1 MWITYVDSI
10 LVNLLWFVFIF
21 LLALE
26 RKQKGR
32 CTGEIL
38 FQVYEAICRAEY
50 KLERKGKKAEGK
62 KRKEKRQCEKGFNYC
77 LPDLFYSFPSS
88 CFIFLFPSL
97 LYAQRIRACEIPQH
111 FFFPSPSLPLSVSLP
126 PSLSLHSLRIIFS
139 MTMSLPET
147 YFFATRALRKGTTL
161 HLNTAFFT
169 MSWKCVIVNGDAS
182 PTITRTIYFTLVK
195 AG

>member
-1 MWITYVDSI
+1 M
-10 LVNLLWFVFIF
+10 
-21 LLALE
+21 
-26 RKQKGR
+26 
-32 CTGEIL
+32 
-38 FQVYEAICRAEY
+38 YEAICRAEY
-50 KLERKGKKAEGK
+50 KLERKGKKAEGKK

-111 FFFPSPSLPLSVSLP
+111 FFFPPLPLSPSLSPSLP
-126 PSLSLHSLRIIFS
+126 LSLHSLRIIFS
-139 MTMSLPET
+139 MTMSSLPET

>member
-1 MWITYVDSI
+1 M
-10 LVNLLWFVFIF
+10 
-21 LLALE
+21 
-26 RKQKGR
+26 
-32 CTGEIL
+32 
-38 FQVYEAICRAEY
+38 YEAICRTEY

-62 KRKEKRQCEKGFNYC
+62 KRKEKKTMRERVQ
-77 LPDLFYSFPSS
+77 LLFTRSILFLSLFVLHFSFPFFVVCSKDS
-88 CFIFLFPSL
+88 RLRNPPAF
-97 LYAQRIRACEIPQH
+97 
-111 FFFPSPSLPLSVSLP
+111 FFFPLLLSPSLSLFLP

>member
-1 MWITYVDSI
+1 M
-10 LVNLLWFVFIF
+10 
-21 LLALE
+21 
-26 RKQKGR
+26 
-32 CTGEIL
+32 
-38 FQVYEAICRAEY
+38 YEAICRAEY

-62 KRKEKRQCEKGFNYC
+62 KKERKKDNARKGSTTVYPIYSIPFPLRASFFFSLLCCMLKGFA
-77 LPDLFYSFPSS
+77 LAKSPS
-88 CFIFLFPSL
+88 IFFS
-97 LYAQRIRACEIPQH
+97 
-111 FFFPSPSLPLSVSLP
+111 PSPPLPLSVSLP

-139 MTMSLPET
+139 MTMSSLPET